1 METQYSAQF
10 LRKRKMMLVL
20 PLLVLP
26 FITLAFWSLGGGKG
40 KTDDSAL
47 TNKPSGLNLTLPEAS
62 FKEDKVPMDK
72 LKFYELADRDSS
84 RLQKLMKQDP
94 YYSMTY
100 VKDTGEFLKTLP
112 AAGTSPFTP
121 SFHEKS
127 LNIPPSNS
135 TKPKYADPNE
145 EKVMKK
151 LEALTKAMEEQETP
165 STKLVEPETHSYKD
179 AESDKL
185 LSMINQLSN
194 GETGKDPEL
203 DQLDKMLDKIITIQ
217 NPNTNPVKQ
226 PSVDNNPIANSIP
239 LPVHK
244 TNQEA
249 GVSLLESQLIDTG
262 RSVPAIEPEVGFY
275 GFSDELNDEESI
287 VGDLSTSIKAV
298 VHEDQT
304 LMNGATIKLRLTQD
318 LHIASTTIASG
329 QFVYGTVSLNNERLQ
344 VEIKS
349 VRAADNILP
358 VKLKLFDIDGMEG
371 IYIPGSIERN
381 VSKQAG
387 GNALQSIDLMNTI
400 NPSLEMQAASLGIQ
414 TAKSL
419 LSKKVKLVKVH
430 VKAGYQVFLQDQSA
444 IK

>member
-1 METQYSAQF
+1 
-10 LRKRKMMLVL
+10 
-20 PLLVLP
+20 
-26 FITLAFWSLGGGKG
+26 
-40 KTDDSAL
+40 
-47 TNKPSGLNLTLPEAS
+47 
-62 FKEDKVPMDK
+62 
-72 LKFYELADRDSS
+72 
-84 RLQKLMKQDP
+84 
-94 YYSMTY
+94 MTY
-100 VKDTGEFLKTLP
+100 VKDTGEFLKRLS
-112 AAGTSPFTP
+112 AAATSPFTP

-127 LNIPPSNS
+127 LRRPSNNS
-135 TKPKYADPNE
+135 MKPKYADPNE

-165 STKLVEPETHSYKD
+165 STKLIEPPSNVYKD

-194 GETGKDPEL
+194 SETNKDPEL

-226 PSVDNNPIANSIP
+226 PSVDNSPIAKNIP
-239 LPVHK
+239 LPIHK
-244 TNQEA
+244 TNQDA
-249 GVSLLESQLIDTG
+249 GMSLLEAPTADTG
-262 RSVPAIEPEVGFY
+262 RSTPVLESEVGFY
-275 GFSDELNDEESI
+275 GFSDELSIDGIES
-287 VGDLSTSIKAV
+287 LSTSIKAA

-304 LMNGATIKLRLTQD
+304 LVNGATIKLRLLQD
-318 LHIASTTIASG
+318 LHTGSHVVVAG

-349 VRAADNILP
+349 IRSADNILP

-371 IYIPGSIERN
+371 IYIPGSIERD

-430 VKAGYQVFLQDQSA
+430 VKAGYQVLLQDQSLV
-444 IK
+444 K

>member
-40 KTDDSAL
+40 KSEDSSL

-62 FKEDKVPMDK
+62 FKEEKVPMDK

-84 RLQKLMKQDP
+84 RLRKLMKEDP
-94 YYSMTY
+94 YYSMSY
-100 VKDTGEFLKTLP
+100 EKDTGDFLKTLP
-112 AAGTSPFTP
+112 EAGTSPFTP
-121 SFHEKS
+121 SFNERS
-127 LNIPPSNS
+127 LKRSFSAS
-135 TKPKYADPNE
+135 TRPKYADLNE

-165 STKLVEPETHSYKD
+165 STKLVAPPTNEYKD

-194 GETGKDPEL
+194 SETNKDPEL

-217 NPNTNPVKQ
+217 NPNSNRTKEQ
-226 PSVDNNPIANSIP
+226 PLENTPNGKSIP
-239 LPVHK
+239 VPIHK
-244 TNQEA
+244 TKQDA
-249 GVSLLESQLIDTG
+249 GVSLLEASIADTG
-262 RSVPAIEPEVGFY
+262 GSMPVLEPEVGFY
-275 GFSDELNDEESI
+275 GLSDELTSDGTEI
-287 VGDLSTSIKAV
+287 LTTSIKAV

-304 LMNGATIKLRLTQD
+304 LVNGATIKLRLLQD
-318 LHIASTTIASG
+318 LHTGSHVVATG

-349 VRAADNILP
+349 IRSADNILP
-358 VKLKLFDIDGMEG
+358 VKLRLYDIDGMEG
-371 IYIPGSIERN
+371 IYIPGSIERD

-414 TAKSL
+414 TAKSI

-430 VKAGYQVFLQDQSA
+430 VKAGYQVLLQDQSA

>member
-40 KTDDSAL
+40 KSEDSTL

-62 FKEDKVPMDK
+62 FKEEKVPMDK

-84 RLQKLMKQDP
+84 RLRKLMKEDP
-94 YYSMTY
+94 YYSLAY
-100 VKDTGEFLKTLP
+100 EKDTGDFLKTLP
-112 AAGTSPFTP
+112 EVGTSPFTP
-121 SFHEKS
+121 SFNEKS
-127 LNIPPSNS
+127 LKRPFSAS
-135 TKPKYADPNE
+135 SRPKYADPNE

-151 LEALTKAMEEQETP
+151 LEALNKAMEQQEVP
-165 STKLVEPETHSYKD
+165 SGTLSEPATSRFQD
-179 AESDKL
+179 PESDKL

-194 GETGKDPEL
+194 SETNKDPEL

-217 NPNTNPVKQ
+217 NPNSNRTNDQSLENAPNGKSF
-226 PSVDNNPIANSIP
+226 PR
-239 LPVHK
+239 PVHK
-244 TNQEA
+244 TNQESA
-249 GVSLLESQLIDTG
+249 VSLLESTPVDTVI
-262 RSVPAIEPEVGFY
+262 SAPIIEPEIGFY
-275 GFSDELNDEESI
+275 GFSDQLSNEETEN
-287 VGDLSTSIKAV
+287 LSTSIKAV

-304 LMNGATIKLRLTQD
+304 LVNGATIKLRLLQD
-318 LHIASTTIASG
+318 LHTGSHVVATG

-349 VRAADNILP
+349 IRSADNILP
-358 VKLKLFDIDGMEG
+358 VKLKLYDIDGMEG
-371 IYIPGSIERN
+371 IYIPGSIERD

-430 VKAGYQVFLQDQSA
+430 VKAGYQVLLQDQSA